1 MKFRECLAGGL
12 ALPRAQKE
20 WVELLSGVKSGAG
33 GCVWRGGLLP
43 LIIKALHFAPEHPAG
58 PSSPLTDPGTRTGP
72 CQAPGFSLTPSFQV
86 LTRREGTRLIFVSG
100 WQVLNVS
107 WASYLPPLGS
117 DHDFSKSVL
126 SECMILGLEV
136 GVVLEG

>member
-12 ALPRAQKE
+12 ALPSALKE
-20 WVELLSGVKSGAG
+20 WVELLSGVKSRAG
-33 GCVWRGGLLP
+33 GWRGGLLP
-43 LIIKALHFAPEHPAG
+43 LIIEALHFAPEPPAG
-58 PSSPLTDPGTRTGP
+58 PSSLLTDPGTRTGP

-86 LTRREGTRLIFVSG
+86 LIRREGSHLIFVLG

-107 WASYLPPLGS
+107 WASYLPPSGS

-126 SECMILGLEV
+126 NECMILGLEV